1 MRWKIVVVAAC
12 ALLGFV
18 AIQPAEAAMPP
29 VQRIEGADRYATAA
43 NVSKAAFQP
52 GVDVVYVATG
62 ENFPDALSA
71 GPVGA
76 KALGPVLLVTSNLI
90 PTSTATELDRLDPD
104 KIVVL
109 GGPVVINETIVT
121 SLDAYTEGTVTR
133 LAGADRYETSA
144 LLSTSVFS
152 PGVPVVYIATG
163 VNYPDAL
170 AGAAAAGAQGGPVL
184 LVRTDSIPTAVE
196 TELDRLDP
204 VQIIVLGGSTVVSN
218 SVQADLADFSSQ
230 VVRRGGSDRYKT
242 AAAVSAAAFTPDVQY
257 AFIATGLNFPDALSA
272 GPPAGIAKAPV
283 LLVPGNCIPTEVQAE
298 IDRLTLAG
306 ITILGG
312 TTAVSASVAAGQA
325 CTPGNGSGGTNG
337 SDSGG
342 TNGSG

>member
-18 AIQPAEAAMPP
+18 AIQPAEAAVPP
-29 VQRIEGADRYATAA
+29 SVRIEGADRYATAA

-52 GVDVVYVATG
+52 GVDVVYVSTG
-62 ENFPDALSA
+62 EGFPDALAA

-76 KALGPVLLVTSNLI
+76 KANGPVLLVTTNLI

-109 GGPVVINETIVT
+109 GGTASVSEGVLT

-133 LAGADRYETSA
+133 LGGADRYETSA

-152 PGVPVVYIATG
+152 PGVPVVYIASG

-170 AGAAAAGAQGGPVL
+170 AGAAAAGSQGGPVL
-184 LVRTDSIPTAVE
+184 LVRTESIPTSVE
-196 TELDRLDP
+196 TELNRLDP
-204 VQIIVLGGSTVVSN
+204 VQIVVLGGTATVSN

-230 VVRRGGSDRYKT
+230 VVRRGGTDRYKT
-242 AAAVSAAAFTPDVQY
+242 AALVSGNAFTPDVQF
-257 AFIATGLNFPDALSA
+257 AFITTGLNFPDALSA
-272 GPPAGIAKAPV
+272 GPPAGIAKVPV

-298 IDRLTLAG
+298 IDRLTLEG

-312 TTAVSASVAAGQA
+312 QTSVSASVAAGQS
-325 CTPGNGSGGTNG
+325 CTPGNGSGGTSG
-337 SDSGG
+337 SDGGG
-342 TNGSG
+342 TNGSS